1 MRTFENNYLF
11 LKDKYPELVRVVDD
25 YREDNKYEV
34 VETKSGETNLQINY
48 DGKLLSLHSKYK
60 AQAEAEKWI
69 STVQED
75 IAENEHMLVFGAGI
89 GYFLEAVLQSVDVK
103 QIIFCEPDIQIFNR
117 MVRLRDIRPILGDD
131 RVKMVA
137 VGDHEFVMAEL
148 AHYISTKMS
157 GSLAVIA
164 APIYQRMYGN
174 ALAHLKDQIQGA
186 VINEAS
192 NQQTHEK
199 FNKQWIQNIL
209 FNLPYTLKYPSL
221 KFLKDHWKGMKAIIV
236 GSGPSLEQ
244 DIHHLN
250 KLKGKCF
257 IIAAGSSIQALQHFG
272 INPDIVIAMDG
283 GIANYRAFEKI
294 DTNCS
299 PILFVTQIHHKIL
312 DVYKDQMVY
321 ARFED
326 DPVSEYVLPNAQDV
340 PCFRPTASVTG
351 TALQVAA
358 FLGADEIIL
367 MGQDLSYPNNQF
379 YSSGVNHHTEA
390 IIQRVLDKADE
401 WVANV
406 EGGRNLTT
414 EIMVITRKNIEINI
428 KTLAQEG
435 VKVINTSKSGAV
447 IEGTE
452 WIVIEE
458 LLPQLEQLSIS
469 NFDIRDLVNNHLLPY
484 QENEYTI
491 ILNKIRY
498 LLKQVEDSNR
508 KLEII
513 TKCIQ
518 SLDNSCKIRDSKRI
532 NQKLV
537 EVNELWQWI
546 TRQDAFTVLYSFGLS
561 HYIND
566 YLKFVPAIVE
576 TKNPIDKAKLI
587 VQHLGVLVE
596 EMLDFT
602 PELRSILIQ
611 SMERLEQFE
620 SEG

>member
-1 MRTFENNYLF
+1 MSVFEDNLIF
-11 LKDKYPELVRVVDD
+11 LKEKYPELIKVIDNLS
-25 YREDNKYEV
+25 EDNTYEM
-34 VETKSGETNLQINY
+34 VETKTGEPNILINHK
-48 DGKLLSLHSKYK
+48 GKLLSLHSKYN
-60 AQAEAEKWI
+60 AQSEAEKWI
-69 STVQED
+69 STVKED
-75 IAENEHMLVFGAGI
+75 IHKNESVLLFGAGL
-89 GYFLEAVLQSVDVK
+89 GYFMESVLQQTEVK
-103 QIIFCEPDIQIFNR
+103 QIIYCEPDIQIFNQ
-117 MVRLRDIRPILGDD
+117 MVRLRDIRPIFSDD

-148 AHYISTKMS
+148 AHYISTRMLGTLS
-157 GSLAVIA
+157 VII
-164 APIYQRMYGN
+164 APVYQRMYSES
-174 ALAHLKDQIQGA
+174 LIRLKNQIQGA
-186 VINEAS
+186 VANESS

-199 FNKQWIQNIL
+199 FNTQWIQNIL
-209 FNLPYTLKYPSL
+209 FNLPYTIKYPSL
-221 KFLKDHWKGMKAIIV
+221 AFLKDQWKGMKAIIV

-272 INPDIVIAMDG
+272 INPDLVIAMDG

-299 PILFVTQIHHKIL
+299 PILFVTQIHYKIL
-312 DVYKDQMVY
+312 DIYKDQMVY

-340 PCFRPTASVTG
+340 PCFHPTASVTG

-406 EGGRNLTT
+406 DGGRNLTT
-414 EIMVITRKNIEINI
+414 EIMVITRKNIEMNI
-428 KTLAQEG
+428 KTLALEG
-435 VKVINTSKSGAV
+435 VKVINTSKGGAV

-469 NFDIRDLVNNHLLPY
+469 DFDIRDLVNNQLLSY

-491 ILNKIRY
+491 TFNKIRY
-498 LLKQVEDSNR
+498 LIKQVEDLDK
-508 KLEII
+508 KLGII
-513 TKCIQ
+513 TRGIQ
-518 SLDNSCKIRDSKRI
+518 SLENNCKIRNPKQI

-576 TKNPIDKAKLI
+576 TKDTIDKAKLI